1 LPLRYAIRLDGG
13 EHSSGRDRPR
23 HGDRVDHDDNNDMD
37 EPPITAASTGK
48 PPIRLACLAGARPG
62 RIRRGSS
69 DLDAAAP
76 WTGALGHEA
85 LLTRVSIS
93 GARVSISEEGSSGL
107 AEDINLL
114 DAGSDYNGKDEQP
127 ITASSTGKPPIRRL
141 ACLAG
146 ARPGRVR
153 RGSSDL
159 DLLTRVSISEDIDP
173 NLHTP
178 TKDTVI
184 PFADPNPM
192 TPPSPPAMHLPP
204 QESPTPELKQP
215 PLPMTPG
222 DDERS
227 TARLQAIPP
236 DTIPS
241 DLSTTSS
248 TSTPLLC
255 AVCCVLSAGC
265 DLPYAATPPT
275 HTPPPLVLFSNIPG
289 ERVVKRVRPPTWLT
303 LSRPPR
309 LACAG

>member
-1 LPLRYAIRLDGG
+1 MYARRDGG
-13 EHSSGRDRPR
+13 HKALC
-23 HGDRVDHDDNNDMD
+23 
-37 EPPITAASTGK
+37 PP
-48 PPIRLACLAGARPG
+48 
-62 RIRRGSS
+62 
-69 DLDAAAP
+69 
-76 WTGALGHEA
+76 
-85 LLTRVSIS
+85 
-93 GARVSISEEGSSGL
+93 SISEEGSSGL

-236 DTIPS
+236 NAIPP
-241 DLSTTSS
+241 DLSTTSP

-255 AVCCVLSAGC
+255 AVCCVLYAGC
-265 DLPYAATPPT
+265 DLPYADVAATPPT
-275 HTPPPLVLFSNIPG
+275 HTPPPLVLFSNISG
-289 ERVVKRVRPPTWLT
+289 ERVVKRVRPPAWLT
-303 LSRPPR
+303 LTRPPR
-309 LACAG
+309 LACAGRRREAPV

>member
-1 LPLRYAIRLDGG
+1 MRTRGPATYDA
-13 EHSSGRDRPR
+13 
-23 HGDRVDHDDNNDMD
+23 
-37 EPPITAASTGK
+37 TAATSTL
-48 PPIRLACLAGARPG
+48 RHPG
-62 RIRRGSS
+62 P
-69 DLDAAAP
+69 AA
-76 WTGALGHEA
+76 TGALGHEA

-192 TPPSPPAMHLPP
+192 TPPSPPTMHLPP
-204 QESPTPELKQP
+204 QESPTPN
-215 PLPMTPG
+215 
-222 DDERS
+222 D
-227 TARLQAIPP
+227 
-236 DTIPS
+236 
-241 DLSTTSS
+241 
-248 TSTPLLC
+248 
-255 AVCCVLSAGC
+255 
-265 DLPYAATPPT
+265 
-275 HTPPPLVLFSNIPG
+275 
-289 ERVVKRVRPPTWLT
+289 
-303 LSRPPR
+303 
-309 LACAG
+309 